1 MKGKLWK
8 LQGCNSFS
16 LSGFAARQCVTFTL
30 PNFEPK
36 PMQISNSKT
45 MQNTALVDDFRH
57 NSKKYISHLRTIINL
72 CVSMA
77 KKVYELNR
85 IEWLADV
92 LRICKRDKVPRT
104 QIVFFFLET

>member
-1 MKGKLWK
+1 MKGKLWQ

-77 KKVYELNR
+77 KRYTNLTGSNG
-85 IEWLADV
+85 WLMFYGYV
-92 LRICKRDKVPRT
+92 NEIKVPRT

>member
-1 MKGKLWK
+1 MKGKWWQ
-8 LQGCNSFS
+8 LQGRNFFL

-30 PNFEPK
+30 SNFELK

-77 KKVYELNR
+77 KRYTNLTGSNG
-85 IEWLADV
+85 WLMFYGYV
-92 LRICKRDKVPRT
+92 NEIKVPRT

>member
-1 MKGKLWK
+1 
-8 LQGCNSFS
+8 
-16 LSGFAARQCVTFTL
+16 
-30 PNFEPK
+30 
-36 PMQISNSKT
+36 

-77 KKVYELNR
+77 KRVYELNR

-92 LRICKRDKVPRT
+92 LRICKRD
-104 QIVFFFLET
+104 